1 MYNVIQLLIKY
12 GAHILFVVL
21 EFICFTL
28 IINNNDAQ
36 KDIFINSSSILT
48 GKIEEQRSN
57 LIEYNNLKNLNDS
70 LLRENATLIEN
81 LITIDYSNDN
91 IPPGDSIL
99 SQYSLI
105 PSKIIN
111 STINLRNNYYTL
123 NTGSRQGV
131 KPDMGV
137 ISSHTG
143 LIGIVRNVSENFAHV
158 ISILNRQTKISCA
171 IKNRVGH
178 GTLVWDDMDPLRMTL
193 GSIPKHE
200 KIAIGDTIITSGYS
214 TIFPRGILVGTIESY
229 TVPPGSNSFAITVK
243 LFNDLTSIKYGYV
256 IQNRYAEEQSK
267 LEKEVISE

>member
-137 ISSHTG
+137 VSSHTG

-229 TVPPGSNSFAITVK
+229 TVPSGSNSFAITVK